1 MKKFNQWALVLSTG
15 LVLAACQNNT
25 NQSNN
30 DQTSSE
36 PASEKVSSSQ
46 SGSSS
51 QKASK
56 GSTGQKT
63 SSKTK
68 EEPVKPEVDNMAV
81 YGPTLEE
88 LAQAEENRPDYFVF
102 YDIDGNGVDELLT
115 ATDYDG
121 KLHYSDL
128 YYLKGGQ
135 EPTLLARNYAASA
148 GGLRQASDIFQ
159 DGTVLDSYHYSTAG
173 EGEARIL
180 RINPETQTE
189 EVVEE
194 GSYSVGNISTLDDF
208 TAGRTPIDYDQLDW
222 QRIDQIYV
230 DQAEEETP
238 QPTSFDLSAILEG
251 DYSSLAGTW
260 QDGNGTIY
268 EFTPEDIAYGDLTIN
283 NSHANSDG
291 TVSLSIGPKS
301 VAQGGGF
308 LIIVIPAG
316 QTPNGQSKMPDAYD
330 GSDMSQD
337 RLWAGQSLDF
347 RDPNAFFYKIN

>member
-1 MKKFNQWALVLSTG
+1 
-15 LVLAACQNNT
+15 
-25 NQSNN
+25 
-30 DQTSSE
+30 
-36 PASEKVSSSQ
+36 
-46 SGSSS
+46 
-51 QKASK
+51 
-56 GSTGQKT
+56 
-63 SSKTK
+63 
-68 EEPVKPEVDNMAV
+68 MAV

-222 QRIDQIYV
+222 QRIDQVFV
-230 DQAEEETP
+230 DQAEEETA

-260 QDGNGTIY
+260 QDGNGTPPITFDA
-268 EFTPEDIAYGDLTIN
+268 EGIVSDEIKIF
-283 NSHANSDG
+283 NSEGMPDG
-291 TVSLSIGPKS
+291 TIRLAIGPKYEMR
-301 VAQGGGF
+301 GGGF
-308 LIIVIPAG
+308 LLIVIPAG
-316 QTPNGQSKMPDAYD
+316 QTPNGQSKFPDAYD